1 MVTQPS
7 ALVIISGVH
16 DTCIARAMSALRC
29 TRHAG
34 SDLLDEALEVNIKQ
48 AVDLRI
54 VVIVSSASF
63 DAQNIVPVRTSL
75 TFLLVIV
82 AAIIHRRR
90 RTCQDVTIKQSG
102 KGRDV
107 YRRTIQRA

>member
-16 DTCIARAMSALRC
+16 DTCIARAMSALRY

-48 AVDLRI
+48 AVHLRI
-54 VVIVSSASF
+54 VIVVSSASF
-63 DAQNIVPVRTSL
+63 DAQNIVP
-75 TFLLVIV
+75 
-82 AAIIHRRR
+82 ACIIDVFARDSCSNNS
-90 RTCQDVTIKQSG
+90 TCQDVTIEQSG

-107 YRRTIQRA
+107 YKRTIQRA

>member
-34 SDLLDEALEVNIKQ
+34 SDLLDEPLEVNIKQ
-48 AVDLRI
+48 AVHLRI
-54 VVIVSSASF
+54 VVVVSSASF
-63 DAQNIVPVRTSL
+63 DAQNIVPAY
-75 TFLLVIV
+75 IV
-82 AAIIHRRR
+82 
-90 RTCQDVTIKQSG
+90 DVFARDSCSNNPTPPPYLPRCYNKTIG
-102 KGRDV
+102 EG
-107 YRRTIQRA
+107 A